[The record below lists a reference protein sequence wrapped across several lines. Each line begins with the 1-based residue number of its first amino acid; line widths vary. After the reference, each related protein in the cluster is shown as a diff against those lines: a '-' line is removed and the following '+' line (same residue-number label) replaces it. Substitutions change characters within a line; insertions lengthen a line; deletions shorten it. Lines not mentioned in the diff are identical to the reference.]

1 MAEVENEKPYIFT
14 YQTKCIING
23 KTYIGYHSTYKMND
37 GYIGCGVRSQAYA
50 VASKKKGLK
59 SAFIDA
65 VVKYGYENFRIEH
78 LSFFDTVEE
87 AKEEEAFLVNESY
100 VRKSDNYNITLG
112 GRGGFPLTTPK
123 EKRDEIVIDFMSGM
137 KKNDVISKHGITPAI
152 MYRITKL
159 HDVSGRKNA
168 LTDKSIFIQD
178 WIRDNSEYYISKYVN
193 REITKDQLNNI
204 TPFYFWK
211 NDFIGDIKQKP
222 ILYLQLY
229 GKNIPISSSRDISK
243 YTNIDKPRIGIANK
257 MAKKGKPYRGFNFTL
272 YT

>member
-1 MAEVENEKPYIFT
+1 MAAVENEKPYIFT
-14 YQTKCIING
+14 YQTKCIVNN
-23 KTYIGYHSTYKMND
+23 KMYIGYHSTYKMND

-50 VASKKKGLK
+50 VSSKNKGLK

-65 VVKYGYENFRIEH
+65 VVKYGYENFRIEY

-100 VRKSDNYNITLG
+100 VRRSDNYNIALG

-123 EKRDEIVIDFMSGM
+123 EKRNEIMIDFMSGM
-137 KKNDVISKHGITPAI
+137 KKNDVISKYGITPAI

-168 LTDKSIFIQD
+168 LTDKSIFIKD
-178 WIRDNSEYYISKYVN
+178 WIRDNSEYYIRKYVN

-211 NDFIGDIKQKP
+211 NDFIGNIKQNP
-222 ILYLQLY
+222 ILYLY
-229 GKNIPISSSRDISK
+229 INSDKIPIYGSSDIVK
-243 YTNIDKPRIGIANK
+243 YTGDKKARVGLALK
-257 MAKKGKPYRGFNFTL
+257 FCKRGKEYRGHVFSEN
-272 YT
+272 